1 MGAYQPGFCGWHHV
15 FGCTLRVGGLRDF
28 LQRRVP
34 QQQTLLFGGK
44 TYLRHGLIA
53 GAFQS
58 ENPTLTELGVAH
70 RIAHLQLR
78 NFLALMHSRAVTHRS
93 GCAGCGRQTVACR
106 TIDLGG

>member
-1 MGAYQPGFCGWHHV
+1 MGITIRCVGFW
-15 FGCTLRVGGLRDF
+15 LDL
-28 LQRRVP
+28 LNRRVP

-44 TYLRHGLIA
+44 THLRHGLIA

-58 ENPTLTELGVAH
+58 ENSALSKLGVAH

-78 NFLALMHSRAVTHRS
+78 NFLALMHPRAVAHRP

>member
-1 MGAYQPGFCGWHHV
+1 MGITIRCVGFW
-15 FGCTLRVGGLRDF
+15 LDL
-28 LQRRVP
+28 LNRRVP

-44 TYLRHGLIA
+44 THLRHGLIA

-58 ENPTLTELGVAH
+58 ENPALAEGFMAH

-78 NFLALMHSRAVTHRS
+78 NFLALMHPRAVTHHP
-93 GCAGCGRQTVACR
+93 GCASCGRQTVACR

>member
-1 MGAYQPGFCGWHHV
+1 MHLWVHINPVFVGGITCSDAPCGS
-15 FGCTLRVGGLRDF
+15 GGLRDF

-44 TYLRHGLIA
+44 THLRHGLIA

-58 ENPTLTELGVAH
+58 ENSALTELGVAH

-78 NFLALMHSRAVTHRS
+78 NFLALMHP
-93 GCAGCGRQTVACR
+93 
-106 TIDLGG
+106 